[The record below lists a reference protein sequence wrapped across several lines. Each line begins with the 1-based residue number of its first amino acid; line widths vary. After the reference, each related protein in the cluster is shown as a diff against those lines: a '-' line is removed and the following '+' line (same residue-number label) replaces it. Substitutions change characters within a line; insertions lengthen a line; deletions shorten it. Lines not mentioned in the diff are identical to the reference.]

1 MRTLLSC
8 LALALLAGIVGC
20 GEPAAPEK
28 PAEKPAEME
37 SSDGDKSA
45 SAATTGEMQEVSLNV
60 PAMS

>member
-20 GEPAAPEK
+20 GEPAAPETPK
-28 PAEKPAEME
+28 DPP
-37 SSDGDKSA
+37 SSMDESA
-45 SAATTGEMQEVSLNV
+45 SADNASELQEVTLSV

>member
-8 LALALLAGIVGC
+8 LALALLAGIIGC

-28 PAEKPAEME
+28 PADKAPAENT
-37 SSDGDKSA
+37 DGDKSA
-45 SAATTGEMQEVSLNV
+45 SASTSSEMQEVSLNV